1 PAPAATPQQSA
12 AAVPVQPTRPVN
24 AEETREQLKKVMQQY
39 PPSLR
44 EVLQNDPSL
53 LSNSDYLATY
63 PALAAF
69 IASHPEVVHNPAYFF
84 GTPNSGSWSRTPE
97 LEVVHAW
104 VRAFE
109 GLQVVAVVGTF
120 VGAILWLIRQVV
132 DYRRWLRLSRVQYE
146 VHTKLMDRM

>member
-1 PAPAATPQQSA
+1 METSVLVRARGPSSSAIARSFTFRSAARSSRREPLTRRPRPMTAFLRRLGLLAAVPFRLSAPVDALQQQPAPAATPQQSA

-69 IASHPEVVHNPAYFF
+69 IAS
-84 GTPNSGSWSRTPE
+84 
-97 LEVVHAW
+97 
-104 VRAFE
+104 
-109 GLQVVAVVGTF
+109 
-120 VGAILWLIRQVV
+120 
-132 DYRRWLRLSRVQYE
+132 
-146 VHTKLMDRM
+146 